1 MCVISFH
8 QILQVPSFA
17 AGSAFCPLLNPYFME
32 ILLFFSNTQISC
44 YPNWFIYWVQI
55 ASNQIGICQRMQE
68 YCFFPSWLL
77 QNFSSAVQFREFGE
91 HGRGVLGS
99 CCPHHPFCFLF
110 NAQIPR
116 LQSWTSVPFSSIPI
130 IILLR
135 FCLCFY
141 FLKGHV
147 IIVFPSFYLYHF
159 VLLSHF

>member
-8 QILQVPSFA
+8 QILQVLSFA

-32 ILLFFSNTQISC
+32 ILFFFFKYTNFLLSKLIHLLSSDSKQPDRDMSEDPGILFLPKLAPSKFLISC
-44 YPNWFIYWVQI
+44 
-55 ASNQIGICQRMQE
+55 SG
-68 YCFFPSWLL
+68 S
-77 QNFSSAVQFREFGE
+77 
-91 HGRGVLGS
+91 LGS
-99 CCPHHPFCFLF
+99 MGGVCWVHAVPITPFCFLF

-116 LQSWTSVPFSSIPI
+116 LQSWTSMPFSSIPI
-130 IILLR
+130 IILLQ